1 MTTITTEIAE
11 KLLLKAGYEVN
22 SLKQINE
29 GSNHYVFVVTLK
41 TGEKLICKFAKIRE
55 TEKNIGEAGLDT
67 LFGGKLSLERE
78 AYLFSMIKE
87 KAGVPTPKV
96 HGIHH
101 SEYGTFI
108 V

>member
-78 AYLFSMIKE
+78 AYLFSMIKQDFPFS
-87 KAGVPTPKV
+87 V
-96 HGIHH
+96 IC
-101 SEYGTFI
+101 
-108 V
+108 